1 MKKQIIENLLQN
13 TGIEIDGTNPWDIQV
28 KNSGFYDR
36 VLQDHSL
43 GLGESYMD
51 GWWECEELDEVF
63 HKLLLV
69 DIEQLVQ
76 EKFTKDKEFFLMG
89 LKLLFRKL
97 PHFILNF
104 QRKSKAFE
112 VGEEHYNI
120 GNDLFSAMLDPEMN
134 YTCGYWKDQD
144 NLADAQAAKCKLI
157 CDKLNLQPNQRIL
170 DIGCGWGSFARYA
183 AKNYGVEVVGVT
195 ISKEQKELAD
205 ELNKGLPITIE
216 LKDYRDITEQYDHVV
231 SIGMFEHVGYKNY
244 KTYMEVAANALK
256 DDGLFLLHTI
266 GSNTTSHFT
275 NDWVQKYIFPNG
287 MLPSIAQ
294 IGKAVEN
301 HFVVEDLHNFGA
313 DYDKTLMAWHQQF
326 NEAWGKLEG
335 NYSNRFY
342 RMWNYYL
349 LSCAGSFRARY
360 IQLWQWV
367 LSKNGVINGYQSLR

>member
-1 MKKQIIENLLQN
+1 
-13 TGIEIDGTNPWDIQV
+13 
-28 KNSGFYDR
+28 
-36 VLQDHSL
+36 
-43 GLGESYMD
+43 
-51 GWWECEELDEVF
+51 
-63 HKLLLV
+63 
-69 DIEQLVQ
+69 
-76 EKFTKDKEFFLMG
+76 
-89 LKLLFRKL
+89 
-97 PHFILNF
+97 
-104 QRKSKAFE
+104 
-112 VGEEHYNI
+112 
-120 GNDLFSAMLDPEMN
+120 
-134 YTCGYWKDQD
+134 
-144 NLADAQAAKCKLI
+144 
-157 CDKLNLQPNQRIL
+157 
-170 DIGCGWGSFARYA
+170 
-183 AKNYGVEVVGVT
+183 
-195 ISKEQKELAD
+195 
-205 ELNKGLPITIE
+205 
-216 LKDYRDITEQYDHVV
+216 
-231 SIGMFEHVGYKNY
+231 
-244 KTYMEVAANALK
+244 MEVAANALK